1 MWVLVLLKDDN
12 GKNQEIERE
21 DENKGRVWYAILE
34 NLRNWVFLLGQYVIQ
49 RFKNKQEIA
58 SFQ

>member
-34 NLRNWVFLLGQYVIQ
+34 NLRNWVFLLGQHVIQ